1 MLVNSASS
9 GMVHKE
15 PEHTT
20 LFAPLTPFLIGVMAA
35 APVDFG
41 GRKTTR
47 IFFSWMSF
55 LSARS
60 TCCMKYS

>member
-1 MLVNSASS
+1 MLVDSFAS

-15 PEHTT
+15 PEHTA
-20 LFAPLTPFLIGVMAA
+20 LFAPLTPFFIGVMDA

-47 IFFSWMSF
+47 IFFS
-55 LSARS
+55 
-60 TCCMKYS
+60 